1 MLPTDVQDKCLS
13 TLKTLGAAVIL
24 LSWMTG
30 LPWMTGCSGVRPYKV
45 SNLPVELRASVVE
58 NVQTLDLTRL
68 AGPPVDSEIID
79 RGDLL
84 EVTIAA
90 GLSADDTSTFP
101 VRVDDHGMTMFPEL
115 GQLQLAGL
123 HLMFAEQQIAAACRQ
138 RGLINQ
144 PQVTVTMKQ
153 QRENRIT
160 VVGGV
165 EEPGMHMLPRSASYL
180 LAAITAAGGLA
191 EDAGTR
197 ITIQRPASAE
207 GNVRLAGYM
216 DSATP
221 AANNQPTLV
230 TLSLAEAIT
239 RPGGG
244 EYLPGGTT
252 VRIEQRHPAPVEV
265 IGLVRKPGQ
274 VDFPMNH
281 DLRVFGAI
289 ALGGGVSSQLA
300 DEVLVM
306 RYHPETGELT
316 TIKLSLQAAKRNTEE
331 NLLLAP
337 GDIVSV
343 EQTPATVVADIMS
356 NVIRFGIGMS
366 TNIPMF

>member
-1 MLPTDVQDKCLS
+1 MPPIDVRDKSLS
-13 TLKTLGAAVIL
+13 ALKTLIAAVIL

-30 LPWMTGCSGVRPYKV
+30 CSSVHRYKV
-45 SNLPVELRASVVE
+45 ANLPAEFRAASVE

-68 AGPPVDSEIID
+68 AGPPVDSEIIEC
-79 RGDLL
+79 GDLL

-101 VRVDDHGMTMFPEL
+101 VRVDEHGMAMLPEL
-115 GQLQLAGL
+115 GQLRLAGL
-123 HLMFAEQQIAAACRQ
+123 QLMWAEQQISAACRQ
-138 RGLINQ
+138 RGLILQ

-153 QRENRIT
+153 QRENRIL

-165 EEPGMHMLPRSASYL
+165 EEAGVHMLPRSSSYL

-191 EDAGTR
+191 DDAGTQ
-197 ITIQRPASAE
+197 ITIQRPASPE
-207 GNVRLAGYM
+207 GNVRLAGYT
-216 DSATP
+216 DSATGSAT
-221 AANNQPTLV
+221 AAPNNQPTLV
-230 TLSLAEAIT
+230 TLNLAEAIT
-239 RPGGG
+239 RSGGG

-252 VRIEQRHPAPVEV
+252 VRVEQRNPAPVEV
-265 IGLVRKPGQ
+265 VGLVRKPGQ
-274 VDFPMNH
+274 YDFPVNH

-289 ALGGGVSSQLA
+289 AMGGGVSSQLA
-300 DEVLVM
+300 DKVLVM

-316 TIKLSLQAAKRNTEE
+316 TIELSLYSAKRNTDE

-343 EQTPATVVADIMS
+343 EQTAATAVAGIIT
-356 NVIRFGIGMS
+356 NVIRFGVGMS
-366 TNIPMF
+366 TNLPLF